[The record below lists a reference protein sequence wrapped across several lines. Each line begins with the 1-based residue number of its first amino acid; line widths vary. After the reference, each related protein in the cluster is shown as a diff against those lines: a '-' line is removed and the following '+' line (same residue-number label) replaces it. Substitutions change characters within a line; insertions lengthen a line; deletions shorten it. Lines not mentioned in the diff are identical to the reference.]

1 MKTQYSSLVKIKK
14 QHLDKMELAVSSC
27 HSTIAQVKEKI
38 EASYT
43 QLRALEIPQDG
54 NFSIY
59 RQMQLLKHRIQD
71 EIAFNKYNLQMA
83 QNALIK
89 AMQQLKTAN
98 IEHEKFKFLE
108 TNEVEKVLKAQKLKE
123 SKALDEVA
131 LMMFNNR

>member
-1 MKTQYSSLVKIKK
+1 
-14 QHLDKMELAVSSC
+14 MELAVSSC
-27 HSTIAQVKEKI
+27 HSTIALVTQKI
-38 EASYT
+38 EVSYT
-43 QLRALEIPQDG
+43 QLRTLEIPQGG

-108 TNEVEKVLKAQKLKE
+108 THEIEKVLKAQKLKE

-131 LMMFNNR
+131 LMMFNNK